1 MTQNKND
8 SAMPRRRFLQL
19 SAAGVAGAGTLG
31 TTEGQ
36 AAAMPWSSSESKKAR
51 ASSRS
56 GRRHYNGVYT
66 GEHLNRIAF
75 PLGGIG
81 AGMICLE
88 GTGALSHFSLR
99 NKPEVFNEPLVF
111 AAISVKGKS
120 AVRQARVLEGSV
132 PDWKLFGAPG
142 AGNGAAGTSFGL
154 PRFAVASFQTRF
166 PFATVKLSDSQVPLT
181 VEITGW
187 SPFEPG
193 DLPEVVVRERL
204 PVPVALLEHELPVEP
219 RLRALQHQVLEEVAI
234 VVRGHAPL
242 LVVVLDHERA
252 LRPRAATLRHWSSM
266 PQPRAPCYLDPS

>member
-111 AAISVKGKS
+111 AAISLKGKH
-120 AVRQARVLEGSV
+120 QMARVLEGPV
-132 PDWKLFGAPG
+132 PSRKLFGPPG
-142 AGNGAAGTSFGL
+142 TGNGAGGTTYGL
-154 PRFAVASFQTRF
+154 PRFASAAFRARL
-166 PFATVKLSDSQVPLT
+166 PFGTVTPTDDHLPLT
-181 VEITGW
+181 VELIGW

-193 DLPEVVVRERL
+193 DADNSSL
-204 PVPVALLEHELPVEP
+204 PVAALEYRFVNRSRQHLDAVFSFHARNFMAIGTEHDNGVRSAPGGF
-219 RLRALQHQVLEEVAI
+219 VLTQA
-234 VVRGHAPL
+234 GAAAAP
-242 LVVVLDHERA
+242 ENEGA
-252 LRPRAATLRHWSSM
+252 FAAFV
-266 PQPRAPCYLDPS
+266 DD